1 MDCACGNKGIYHR
14 KWEGNFYCK
23 ECFIRNIEKK
33 FMKTSSENKLVI
45 MGDRI
50 AVGISGGK
58 DSSVLLYLL
67 NELRK
72 KLSFELIAISID
84 EGIEKYRNESLE
96 YARKLTKECGI
107 EHHVFSFRDEF
118 AFAND

>member
-1 MDCACGNKGIYHR
+1 MDCACGKKSIYHR

-33 FMKTSSENKLVI
+33 FMKTVSENKLVI
-45 MGDRI
+45 PSDRI

-58 DSSVLLYLL
+58 DSAVLLYLL

-72 KLSFELIAISID
+72 NIPFELIAISVD
-84 EGIEKYRNESLE
+84 EGIEKYRNESIE
-96 YARKLTKECGI
+96 YAKKLTDKLGV
-107 EHHVFSFRDEF
+107 EHR
-118 AFAND
+118 